1 MQLLHVHYFFHKHH
15 YDSNNLKNQIILA
28 ASKANGLEKTRR
40 DWKHLL
46 GTPGPHHPYFLTR
59 FLLKLKIDRRI
70 KKKEYIS
77 KHQYHVGILNIR
89 T

>member
-15 YDSNNLKNQIILA
+15 YDSNNLQIILA

-59 FLLKLKIDRRI
+59 FLWKLKIDHRF